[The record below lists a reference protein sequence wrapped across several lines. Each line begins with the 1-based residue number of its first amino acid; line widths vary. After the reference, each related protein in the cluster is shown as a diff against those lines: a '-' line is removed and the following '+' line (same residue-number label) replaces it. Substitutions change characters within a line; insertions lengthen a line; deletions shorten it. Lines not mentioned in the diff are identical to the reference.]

1 MNKILKVLF
10 PALGIAVVILVLIWL
25 YFLVFGQGGLAE
37 QRGNDEA
44 WNILGTIARNI
55 SGILTFV
62 TAVFTAC
69 VLIKTNS
76 TRAREA
82 VNSEYRDQ
90 MQWACEKLEDKK
102 ENTYEHLFALELI
115 GRYGENPPRNLSK
128 LDVNINHR
136 IQEAILDFDAYN
148 GNNNTLNNTIAKSIE
163 KIESQ
168 VSSRHRLEKEKL
180 PKNFLKYIFNKIKD
194 YSKILLNWVR
204 VKFKRGE

>member
-1 MNKILKVLF
+1 MNKFLKVIF
-10 PALGIAVVILVLIWL
+10 TAVGIAVVILVLIWL

-115 GRYGENPPRNLSK
+115 GRYGENPPRKLSK
-128 LDVNINHR
+128 LDVNINYR
-136 IQEAILDFDAYN
+136 MQEAVLDFDAEN
-148 GNNNTLNNTIAKSIE
+148 GSNSTLNNAIAKSIA
-163 KIESQ
+163 KIGYQ
-168 VSSRHRLEKEKL
+168 VFSRNRLEKEKL
-180 PKNFLKYIFNKIKD
+180 PKNLLKDIFKKIKD
-194 YSKILLNWVR
+194 YSKILLNLV
-204 VKFKRGE
+204 GG